1 MTSLPPTFPKG
12 LRVLLVDDDHS
23 RPLIE
28 AQLRQPVLQYAVT
41 SCGSST
47 EALGFGRAAARS
59 FDVVLAECKLVAS
72 DEVTG
77 RAFVDAF
84 EEVPVVLMSEGGA
97 TDEVMRAVTLGAVD
111 FLDKPLSLLKLKN
124 IWQHSVR
131 RMMQRTSLYDSSPRY
146 APSAPA
152 YSEPVGIIAQ
162 APSMSN
168 CLPSSMTAPI
178 ALVPPPA
185 KRRSYEKTTSGM
197 TAPAPRRS
205 SVDSPG
211 TPSAG
216 DAELA
221 EDSVSAG
228 SVHQLDHPSYFSHGM
243 DASAGGALIDNTLL
257 DGESKMT
264 ARAPMASK
272 PSSFG
277 PLVPVP
283 PLSQW
288 PQLPTGCVWGTPV
301 GGPLPPPMSN
311 AGPPANTTA
320 AIAGVQCPGAPT
332 LAPLRIN
339 TTAAVGIAPSTTP
352 AINSAAPSV
361 LLKSS
366 RSTTSIEHIS
376 LPSLCGN
383 VATEPSKLFS
393 SPQPIIPEGFLCLT
407 KAKEEATTG
416 AAPLGLKLRKS
427 HSLLDLIN
435 ATLSTSCGGGSDATA
450 VTETTT
456 ATVVGG
462 EPRSA

>member
-1 MTSLPPTFPKG
+1 M
-12 LRVLLVDDDHS
+12 
-23 RPLIE
+23 
-28 AQLRQPVLQYAVT
+28 Q
-41 SCGSST
+41 
-47 EALGFGRAAARS
+47 
-59 FDVVLAECKLVAS
+59 CKLVAS

-84 EEVPVVLMSEGGA
+84 EDVPVVLMSEGGA

-152 YSEPVGIIAQ
+152 YSEPVGALSHQ
-162 APSMSN
+162 PSMSN

-178 ALVPPPA
+178 ALIPSVV
-185 KRRSYEKTTSGM
+185 RRSCDKPSGTIC
-197 TAPAPRRS
+197 TAPAPHRS

-216 DAELA
+216 DCEPAESL
-221 EDSVSAG
+221 SAG
-228 SVHQLDHPSYFSHGM
+228 SVHQLNDPSFFSCM
-243 DASAGGALIDNTLL
+243 DASGALGGDNSNTLL
-257 DGESKMT
+257 DGESKAPQSVLMT
-264 ARAPMASK
+264 RAPMASK

-283 PLSQW
+283 PASQW
-288 PQLPTGCVWGTPV
+288 PQLPVGCVWGTPV
-301 GGPLPPPMSN
+301 GGPLPPPLSN
-311 AGPPANTTA
+311 FTAPTPPSTA
-320 AIAGVQCPGAPT
+320 AIAVLPGAPT
-332 LAPLRIN
+332 LAPLRISA
-339 TTAAVGIAPSTTP
+339 TAAAAAPTTTT
-352 AINSAAPSV
+352 SAASV

-366 RSTTSIEHIS
+366 RSINSIHEHVS

-383 VATEPSKLFS
+383 VATEPSKLFP
-393 SPQPIIPEGFLCLT
+393 SPQPIPEGFLCLT

-427 HSLLDLIN
+427 NSLLDLIN
-435 ATLSTSCGGGSDATA
+435 ATLSTSSTGSEGTA
-450 VTETTT
+450 VTT
-456 ATVVGG
+456 AAVGG
-462 EPRSA
+462 GARSF

>member
-1 MTSLPPTFPKG
+1 MF
-12 LRVLLVDDDHS
+12 
-23 RPLIE
+23 
-28 AQLRQPVLQYAVT
+28 PVLQ
-41 SCGSST
+41 
-47 EALGFGRAAARS
+47 
-59 FDVVLAECKLVAS
+59 CKLVAS

-131 RMMQRTSLYDSSPRY
+131 RMMQRTSLCDSSPRY
-146 APSAPA
+146 GPSAPA
-152 YSEPVGIIAQ
+152 FSEPVGAITQ
-162 APSMSN
+162 APSVSN

-185 KRRSYEKTTSGM
+185 KRRSYEKPTSGM
-197 TAPAPRRS
+197 TAPAARRS

-216 DAELA
+216 DAEFA

-228 SVHQLDHPSYFSHGM
+228 SAHQLDHPSFFSHGK
-243 DASAGGALIDNTLL
+243 DGSSGGLVDNTLL
-257 DGESKMT
+257 DGESKIT
-264 ARAPMASK
+264 TRAPMSSK

-288 PQLPTGCVWGTPV
+288 PQLPSGCVWGTPV
-301 GGPLPPPMSN
+301 GGPLPPPLPN
-311 AGPPANTTA
+311 AASPVSTTTA
-320 AIAGVQCPGAPT
+320 SAVVQCPGAPT
-332 LAPLRIN
+332 LAPLRVN
-339 TTAAVGIAPSTTP
+339 TTTAAAGAPSTATSTFTS
-352 AINSAAPSV
+352 AAAPSV

-366 RSTTSIEHIS
+366 RSTNSIEHIS
-376 LPSLCGN
+376 LPSLC
-383 VATEPSKLFS
+383 ATVGSEPSKVFPS
-393 SPQPIIPEGFLCLT
+393 SQPIPEGFLCLS

-416 AAPLGLKLRKS
+416 LAPLGLKLRKS

-435 ATLSTSCGGGSDATA
+435 ATLSTSSGGSEATA
-450 VTETTT
+450 VTTIH
-456 ATVVGG
+456 AAGTVVGG
-462 EPRSA
+462 KARSF